1 MTIFSTLLQNV
12 RTMPNKICMREGDNE
27 VSYKRLWMQI
37 CNMASYLQKQSNSSD
52 KILIMLPN
60 SHKFIVLLFGAML
73 AKRVPVIAD
82 PKLSYDINEIIDENS
97 IRLTALANDIHVKG
111 ICVNELEKITDD
123 LFSDIINED
132 NVDNFVHSI
141 DIMLTD
147 VALILYTSGSVG
159 RPKGVIL
166 THESLFEAFQNYQ
179 RTVSITKEDT
189 LMGVTPFYHSYA
201 LGSCLIEGICIG
213 ACIEVVNEFTPRKVL
228 EILQDKKITV
238 FHGVPYMYRLFNR
251 ILQKKKYNLDNLR
264 ICISAGAKLDSDIAR
279 EFYNITGKVIHQEY
293 GSTESGTIAINLCD
307 DLESNIKS
315 VGKPLTGV
323 EIKIIDGISLIKSK
337 GRGIGYVGDELFQGE
352 WYDTGDIVDIDE
364 EGYIYIKGREKRM
377 INLAGVKVNPLEIEE
392 VIKKHQSVKEV
403 LVRSVKHPSYGEAIQ
418 ALVVVQ
424 EDIDADDLKK
434 FCSRFLPP
442 IKIPK
447 IISFTDNLEKTQL
460 GKVKMQQN
468 N

>member
-1 MTIFSTLLQNV
+1 
-12 RTMPNKICMREGDNE
+12 
-27 VSYKRLWMQI
+27 
-37 CNMASYLQKQSNSSD
+37 
-52 KILIMLPN
+52 MLPN

-132 NVDNFVHSI
+132 NVDNLVHSI
-141 DIMLTD
+141 DIMRTD

-159 RPKGVIL
+159 RPKGVNL

-403 LVRSVKHPSYGEAIQ
+403 LVRSVKHPRYGEDIQ

-447 IISFTDNLEKTQL
+447 IISFTDKLEKTQL

>member
-1 MTIFSTLLQNV
+1 M
-12 RTMPNKICMREGDNE
+12 
-27 VSYKRLWMQI
+27 
-37 CNMASYLQKQSNSSD
+37 
-52 KILIMLPN
+52 
-60 SHKFIVLLFGAML
+60 
-73 AKRVPVIAD
+73 
-82 PKLSYDINEIIDENS
+82 
-97 IRLTALANDIHVKG
+97 
-111 ICVNELEKITDD
+111 
-123 LFSDIINED
+123 
-132 NVDNFVHSI
+132 
-141 DIMLTD
+141 
-147 VALILYTSGSVG
+147 
-159 RPKGVIL
+159 
-166 THESLFEAFQNYQ
+166 
-179 RTVSITKEDT
+179 
-189 LMGVTPFYHSYA
+189 
-201 LGSCLIEGICIG
+201 
-213 ACIEVVNEFTPRKVL
+213 L

-403 LVRSVKHPSYGEAIQ
+403 LVRSVKHPRYGEAIQ

-447 IISFTDNLEKTQL
+447 IISFTDKLEKTQL